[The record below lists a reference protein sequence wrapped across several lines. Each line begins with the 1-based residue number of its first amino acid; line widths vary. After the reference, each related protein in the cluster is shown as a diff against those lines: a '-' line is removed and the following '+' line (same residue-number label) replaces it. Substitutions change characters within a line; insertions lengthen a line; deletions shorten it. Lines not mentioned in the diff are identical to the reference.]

1 MRHEIVTKNQQVVG
15 IVKYNDLGEI
25 MRSSLLAS
33 AALSVL
39 LTACAATTPQEEM
52 TSNDVVNAG
61 PHPLNIVPMGEYRT
75 GKLDESAAEIPAFDP
90 VSKRLFVVNGA
101 DKSIDILDM
110 SDPNGL
116 TKVGAIAM
124 GPWGKGANSVAVKDG
139 VVAVAV
145 ENKDKQAPGL
155 AVFFNTD
162 GNLISAVVVGALP
175 DMIKFTPDGEHV
187 LVANEG
193 EPNDAF
199 TNDPEGSVSIISLAG
214 GVHKLTAENVRTVDF
229 KFLNDVALPYG
240 MRTSNPGTS
249 SVAQDI
255 EPEYIAVSKDS
266 KTAYVSLQE
275 NNAVAIIDIASGAVK
290 RIAGLGFKDHSV
302 HAFDAS
308 DKDGKVNIRTWPVM
322 GMYMPDSIDTIDIDG
337 KTWVLIA
344 NEGDSR
350 DYDGYSEETRVGKL
364 TLDPVAFPNAL
375 SLQKDEN
382 LGRLKT
388 TTAQGDTDGDG
399 DVDVIYSFG
408 ARSFSVLD
416 AVGEMVFDSGDAFE
430 QYMAANYANV
440 FNSTD
445 TENYSRDNRSDDKG
459 PEPEGIASG
468 YVNGTPYAFIGL
480 ERQGGFM
487 VYDLTN
493 PVNPKFVTYHSD
505 RRFSGS
511 PEGDTAGELAPEGF
525 QFISAKDSPTG
536 NAMLVVASEVS
547 GSTKVYDLK

>member
-1 MRHEIVTKNQQVVG
+1 
-15 IVKYNDLGEI
+15 
-25 MRSSLLAS
+25 MRSSLLAT
-33 AALSVL
+33 AAVSVL
-39 LTACAATTPQEEM
+39 LSACAGTADNQAMMAEG
-52 TSNDVVNAG
+52 VANAG
-61 PHPLNIVPMGEYRT
+61 AHSLTIVPMGEYRT
-75 GKLDESAAEIPAFDP
+75 GMLDESAAEIPAFDP
-90 VSKRLFVVNGA
+90 VSKRIFVVNGA
-101 DKSIDILDM
+101 DKVIDILDM
-110 SDPNGL
+110 SNPSEL
-116 TKVGAIAM
+116 TRIGTVELST
-124 GPWGKGANSVAVKDG
+124 WGKGANSVAIHNG
-139 VVAVAV
+139 IVAVAV
-145 ENKDKQAPGL
+145 ENADKQAAGQ
-155 AVFFNTD
+155 AVFFDTD
-162 GNLISAVVVGALP
+162 GNFISAVSVGALP
-175 DMIKFTPDGEHV
+175 DMIKFSPDGKYV

-193 EPNDAF
+193 EPNGDF

-214 GVHKLTAENVRTVDF
+214 GVDDLTDGDVRTVDF
-229 KFLNDVALPYG
+229 AFMNDGELPYG

-249 SVAQDI
+249 SVAQDV

-275 NNAVAIIDIASGAVK
+275 NNAIAIIDIETATVK

-322 GMYMPDSIDTIDIDG
+322 GMYMPDTIEAIEIGG
-337 KTWVLIA
+337 KDWILIA

-364 TLDPVAFPNAL
+364 TLDPVAFPTAS

-399 DVDVIYSFG
+399 DVDVIYSYG

-416 AVGEMVFDSGDAFE
+416 ADGSMVFDSGDAFE
-430 QYMAANYANV
+430 QFLASNYGNV
-440 FNSTD
+440 FNASD
-445 TENYSRDNRSDDKG
+445 TENYGRDNRSDDKG
-459 PEPEGIASG
+459 PEPEGIAAG

-493 PVNPKFVTYHSD
+493 PTNPQFVTYHSD

-511 PEGDTAGELAPEGF
+511 PEHDTAGELAPEGM
-525 QFISAKDSPTG
+525 QFVNASDSPTG

>member
-1 MRHEIVTKNQQVVG
+1 
-15 IVKYNDLGEI
+15 
-25 MRSSLLAS
+25 MRSSLMAT
-33 AALSVL
+33 AAVSLL
-39 LTACAATTPQEEM
+39 LTACAGTAPNQTKM
-52 TSNDVVNAG
+52 AGDVMNAG
-61 PHPLNIVPMGEYRT
+61 AHPITIVPMGEYRT
-75 GKLDESAAEIPAFDP
+75 GMLDESAAEIPAFDP
-90 VSKRLFVVNGA
+90 VSKRIFVVNGA
-101 DKSIDILDM
+101 DKVVDILDM
-110 SDPNGL
+110 SDPSEL
-116 TKVGAIAM
+116 TKIDAIDLST
-124 GPWGKGANSVAVKDG
+124 WGKGANSVAIKNG

-145 ENKDKQAPGL
+145 ENTDKQAPGQ
-155 AVFFNTD
+155 AVFFDTD
-162 GNLISAVVVGALP
+162 GGFISAVTVGALP
-175 DMIKFTPDGEHV
+175 DMIKFSPDGKYV

-199 TNDPEGSVSIISLAG
+199 TNDPEGSVSIISMAG
-214 GVHKLTAENVRTVDF
+214 GAENLSDDDVRTVDF
-229 KFLNDVALPYG
+229 KFLNDGKLPYG
-240 MRTSNPGTS
+240 MRTSNPGAS
-249 SVAQDI
+249 SVAQDV

-275 NNAVAIIDIASGAVK
+275 NNAIAIIDIETATIKNV
-290 RIAGLGFKDHSV
+290 AGLGFKDHSV

-308 DKDGKVNIRTWPVM
+308 DKDGKINIRTWPVM
-322 GMYMPDSIDTIDIDG
+322 GMFMPDTIDAINIDG
-337 KTWVLIA
+337 KEWVLIA

-364 TLDPVAFPNAL
+364 TLDPVAFPTA
-375 SLQKDEN
+375 STLQKDEN

-388 TTAQGDTDGDG
+388 TTAQGDVDGDG
-399 DVDVIYSFG
+399 DFDVIYSYG

-416 AVGEMVFDSGDAFE
+416 ADGEMVFDSGDAFE
-430 QYMAANYANV
+430 QILAANYPNV
-440 FNSTD
+440 FNSSD

-493 PVNPKFVTYHSD
+493 PTNPQFVTYHSD
-505 RRFSGS
+505 RRFSGN
-511 PEGDTAGELAPEGF
+511 PENDTAGELAPEGL
-525 QFISAKDSPTG
+525 QFVDAKDSPTG

>member
-1 MRHEIVTKNQQVVG
+1 
-15 IVKYNDLGEI
+15 
-25 MRSSLLAS
+25 MRSSLMAT
-33 AALSVL
+33 AAVSLL
-39 LTACAATTPQEEM
+39 LTACAGTAPNQTKM
-52 TSNDVVNAG
+52 AGDVMNAG
-61 PHPLNIVPMGEYRT
+61 AHPITIVPMGEYRT
-75 GKLDESAAEIPAFDP
+75 GMLDESAAEIPAFDP
-90 VSKRLFVVNGA
+90 VSKRIFVVNGA
-101 DKSIDILDM
+101 DKVVDILDM
-110 SDPNGL
+110 SDPSEL
-116 TKVGAIAM
+116 TKIAAIDLST
-124 GPWGKGANSVAVKDG
+124 WGKGANSVAIKNG

-145 ENKDKQAPGL
+145 ENSDKQAPGQ
-155 AVFFNTD
+155 AVFFDTD
-162 GNLISAVVVGALP
+162 GGFISAVTVGALP
-175 DMIKFTPDGEHV
+175 DMIKFSPDGKYV

-199 TNDPEGSVSIISLAG
+199 TNDPEGSVSIISMAG
-214 GVHKLTAENVRTVDF
+214 GAENLSDDDVRTVDF
-229 KFLNDVALPYG
+229 KFLNDGTPPYG
-240 MRTSNPGTS
+240 MRTSNPGAS
-249 SVAQDI
+249 SVAQDV

-275 NNAVAIIDIASGAVK
+275 NNAVAIIDIDTATVK
-290 RIAGLGFKDHSV
+290 NVAGLGFKDHSV

-308 DKDGKVNIRTWPVM
+308 DKDGKINIRTWPVM
-322 GMYMPDSIDTIDIDG
+322 GMFMPDTIDAINIDG
-337 KTWVLIA
+337 KEWVLIA

-364 TLDPVAFPNAL
+364 TLDPVAFPTA
-375 SLQKDEN
+375 STLQKDEN

-388 TTAQGDTDGDG
+388 TTAQGDIDGDG
-399 DVDVIYSFG
+399 DFDVIYSYG

-416 AVGEMVFDSGDAFE
+416 ADGEMVFDSGDAFE
-430 QYMAANYANV
+430 QILAANYPNV
-440 FNSTD
+440 FNSSD

-493 PVNPKFVTYHSD
+493 PTNPQFVTYHSD
-505 RRFSGS
+505 RRFSGN
-511 PEGDTAGELAPEGF
+511 PENDTAGELAPEGLLF
-525 QFISAKDSPTG
+525 VDGKDSPTG

>member
-1 MRHEIVTKNQQVVG
+1 
-15 IVKYNDLGEI
+15 
-25 MRSSLLAS
+25 MRSSLMAT
-33 AALSVL
+33 AAVSLL
-39 LTACAATTPQEEM
+39 LTACAGTAPNQTKM
-52 TSNDVVNAG
+52 AGDVINAG
-61 PHPLNIVPMGEYRT
+61 AHPITIVPMGEYRT
-75 GKLDESAAEIPAFDP
+75 GMLDESAAEIPAFDP
-90 VSKRLFVVNGA
+90 VSKRIFVVNGA
-101 DKSIDILDM
+101 DKVVDILDM
-110 SDPNGL
+110 ADPSEL
-116 TKVGAIAM
+116 TKISAIDLST
-124 GPWGKGANSVAVKDG
+124 WGKGANSVAIKNG

-145 ENKDKQAPGL
+145 ENSDKQAPGQ
-155 AVFFNTD
+155 AVFFDTD
-162 GNLISAVVVGALP
+162 GGFISAVTVGALP
-175 DMIKFTPDGEHV
+175 DMIKFSPDGKYV

-199 TNDPEGSVSIISLAG
+199 TNDPEGSVSIIAMAG
-214 GVHKLTAENVRTVDF
+214 GAENLSDDDVRTVDF
-229 KFLNDVALPYG
+229 KFLNDGKLPHG
-240 MRTSNPGTS
+240 MRTSNPGAS
-249 SVAQDI
+249 SVAQDV

-275 NNAVAIIDIASGAVK
+275 NNAVAIIDIETATVK
-290 RIAGLGFKDHSV
+290 NVAGLGFKDHSV

-308 DKDGKVNIRTWPVM
+308 DKDGKINIRTWPVM
-322 GMYMPDSIDTIDIDG
+322 GMFMPDTIDAINIDG
-337 KTWVLIA
+337 KEWVLIA

-364 TLDPVAFPNAL
+364 PLDPVAFPTA
-375 SLQKDEN
+375 STLQKDEN

-388 TTAQGDTDGDG
+388 TTAQGDVDGDG
-399 DVDVIYSFG
+399 DFDVIYSYG

-416 AVGEMVFDSGDAFE
+416 ADGEMVFDSGDAFE
-430 QYMAANYANV
+430 QILAANYPNV
-440 FNSTD
+440 FNSSD

-493 PVNPKFVTYHSD
+493 PTNPQFVTYHSD
-505 RRFSGS
+505 RRFSGN
-511 PEGDTAGELAPEGF
+511 PENDTAGELAPEGL
-525 QFISAKDSPTG
+525 QFVDAKDSPTG

>member
-1 MRHEIVTKNQQVVG
+1 
-15 IVKYNDLGEI
+15 
-25 MRSSLLAS
+25 MRSSLMAT
-33 AALSVL
+33 AAVSLL
-39 LTACAATTPQEEM
+39 LTACAGTAPNQTKM
-52 TSNDVVNAG
+52 AGDVMNAG
-61 PHPLNIVPMGEYRT
+61 AHPITIVPMGEYRT
-75 GKLDESAAEIPAFDP
+75 GMLDESAAEIPAFDP
-90 VSKRLFVVNGA
+90 VSKRIFVVNGA
-101 DKSIDILDM
+101 DKVVDILDM
-110 SDPNGL
+110 SDPSEL
-116 TKVGAIAM
+116 TKIAAIDLST
-124 GPWGKGANSVAVKDG
+124 WGKGANSVAIKNG

-145 ENKDKQAPGL
+145 ENSDKQAPGQ
-155 AVFFNTD
+155 AIFFDTD
-162 GNLISAVVVGALP
+162 GGFISAVTVGALP
-175 DMIKFTPDGEHV
+175 DMIKFSPDGKYV

-199 TNDPEGSVSIISLAG
+199 TNDPEGSVSIISMAG
-214 GVHKLTAENVRTVDF
+214 GAENLSDDDVRTVDF
-229 KFLNDVALPYG
+229 KFLNDGKLPHG

-249 SVAQDI
+249 SVAQDV

-275 NNAVAIIDIASGAVK
+275 NNAVAIIDIETATVK
-290 RIAGLGFKDHSV
+290 NVAGLGFKDHSV

-308 DKDGKVNIRTWPVM
+308 DKDGKINIRTWPVM
-322 GMYMPDSIDTIDIDG
+322 GMYMPDTIDAINIDG
-337 KTWVLIA
+337 KEWVLIA

-364 TLDPVAFPNAL
+364 TLDPVAFPTA
-375 SLQKDEN
+375 STLQKDEN

-388 TTAQGDTDGDG
+388 TTAQGDVDGDG
-399 DVDVIYSFG
+399 DFDVIYSYG

-416 AVGEMVFDSGDAFE
+416 ANGEMVFDSGDAFE
-430 QYMAANYANV
+430 QILATNYPNV
-440 FNSTD
+440 FNSSD

-493 PVNPKFVTYHSD
+493 PTNPQFVTYHSD
-505 RRFSGS
+505 RRFSGN
-511 PEGDTAGELAPEGF
+511 PENDTAGELAPEGLLF
-525 QFISAKDSPTG
+525 VDAKDSPTG

>member
-1 MRHEIVTKNQQVVG
+1 
-15 IVKYNDLGEI
+15 
-25 MRSSLLAS
+25 MRSSLLAT
-33 AALSVL
+33 AAVSVL
-39 LTACAATTPQEEM
+39 LSACAGTA
-52 TSNDVVNAG
+52 SNSVMMADGSTNVGA
-61 PHPLNIVPMGEYRT
+61 HPLTIVPMGEYRT
-75 GKLDESAAEIPAFDP
+75 GMLDESAAEIPAFDP
-90 VSKRLFVVNGA
+90 ETKRIFVVNGA
-101 DKSIDILDM
+101 DKAIDILDM
-110 SDPNGL
+110 SNPDEL
-116 TKVGAIAM
+116 TKVGAITLSA
-124 GPWGKGANSVAVKDG
+124 WGKGANSVAIMNG

-145 ENKDKQAPGL
+145 ENADKQASGQ

-162 GNLISAVVVGALP
+162 GDFISAVTVGALP
-175 DMIKFTPDGEHV
+175 DMIKFSPDGKHV

-199 TNDPEGSVSIISLAG
+199 TNDPEGSVSIISLSG
-214 GVHKLTAENVRTVDF
+214 GVDGLSDSDVRTVDF
-229 KFLNDVALPYG
+229 TFLNNADLPYG

-249 SVAQDI
+249 SVAQDV

-275 NNAVAIIDIASGAVK
+275 NNAVAIIDIETASVV

-308 DKDGKVNIRTWPVM
+308 DKDGKINIRTWSVM
-322 GMYMPDSIDTIDIDG
+322 GMYMPDTIDAIEIGG

-364 TLDPVAFPNAL
+364 TLDPVTFPNAS

-399 DVDVIYSFG
+399 DVDVIYSYG

-416 AVGEMVFDSGDAFE
+416 ADGQMVFDSGDAFE
-430 QYMAANYANV
+430 QYLAANYANV
-440 FNSTD
+440 FNASD

-459 PEPEGIASG
+459 PEPEGIAPR
-468 YVNGTPYAFIGL
+468 YVNSTPYAFIGL

-493 PVNPKFVTYHSD
+493 PSNPQFVTYHSD

-511 PEGDTAGELAPEGF
+511 PEHDTAGELAPEGF
-525 QFISAKDSPTG
+525 QFVAATDSPTG

>member
-1 MRHEIVTKNQQVVG
+1 
-15 IVKYNDLGEI
+15 
-25 MRSSLLAS
+25 MRSSLMAT
-33 AALSVL
+33 AAVSLL
-39 LTACAATTPQEEM
+39 LTACAGTTPNHTM
-52 TSNDVVNAG
+52 MAGDVINAG
-61 PHPLNIVPMGEYRT
+61 AHPITIVPMGEYRT
-75 GKLDESAAEIPAFDP
+75 GMLDEGAAEIPAFDP
-90 VSKRLFVVNGA
+90 VSKRIFVVNGA
-101 DKSIDILDM
+101 DKAIDILDM
-110 SDPNGL
+110 SNPSEL
-116 TKVGAIAM
+116 TKTGAMDLSI
-124 GPWGKGANSVAVKDG
+124 WGKGANSVAIKNG
-139 VVAVAV
+139 IVAVAV
-145 ENKDKQAPGL
+145 ENTDKQAPGQ
-155 AVFFNTD
+155 AVFFDTD
-162 GNLISAVVVGALP
+162 GTFISAVTVGALP
-175 DMIKFTPDGEHV
+175 DMIKFSPDGKYV

-199 TNDPEGSVSIISLAG
+199 TNDPEGSVSIISMAG
-214 GVHKLTAENVRTVDF
+214 GAQNLSASDVRTVDF
-229 KFLNDVALPYG
+229 KFLNDGKLPYG

-249 SVAQDI
+249 RVAQDV

-275 NNAVAIIDIASGAVK
+275 NNAVAIIDIETASVK
-290 RIAGLGFKDHSV
+290 RVAGLGFKDHSV

-308 DKDGKVNIRTWPVM
+308 DKDGKINIRTWPVM
-322 GMYMPDSIDTIDIDG
+322 GMYMPDTIDAINIDG
-337 KTWVLIA
+337 KDWILIA

-364 TLDPVAFPNAL
+364 TLDPVAFPTA
-375 SLQKDEN
+375 STLQKDEN

-388 TTAQGDTDGDG
+388 TTAQGDIDFDG
-399 DVDVIYSFG
+399 DVDVIYSYG

-416 AVGEMVFDSGDAFE
+416 ADGEMVFDSGDAFE
-430 QYMAANYANV
+430 QILAANYPNV
-440 FNSTD
+440 FNSSD

-493 PVNPKFVTYHSD
+493 PTNPQFVTYHSD
-505 RRFSGS
+505 RRFSGN
-511 PEGDTAGELAPEGF
+511 PENDTAGELAPEGL
-525 QFISAKDSPTG
+525 QFVDAKDSPTG

>member
-1 MRHEIVTKNQQVVG
+1 
-15 IVKYNDLGEI
+15 

-39 LTACAATTPQEEM
+39 LTACAATTPHENM

-61 PHPLNIVPMGEYRT
+61 PHPLTIVPMGEYRT

-110 SDPNGL
+110 SNPNGL
-116 TKVGAIAM
+116 TKVGSIAM

-240 MRTSNPGTS
+240 MRTANPGTS

-275 NNAVAIIDIASGAVK
+275 NNAVAIIDIASGTVK

-416 AVGEMVFDSGDAFE
+416 AGGEMVFDSGDAFE
-430 QYMAANYANV
+430 QFMAANYANV

>member
-1 MRHEIVTKNQQVVG
+1 
-15 IVKYNDLGEI
+15 
-25 MRSSLLAS
+25 
-33 AALSVL
+33 
-39 LTACAATTPQEEM
+39 
-52 TSNDVVNAG
+52 
-61 PHPLNIVPMGEYRT
+61 
-75 GKLDESAAEIPAFDP
+75 
-90 VSKRLFVVNGA
+90 
-101 DKSIDILDM
+101 
-110 SDPNGL
+110 
-116 TKVGAIAM
+116 
-124 GPWGKGANSVAVKDG
+124 
-139 VVAVAV
+139 
-145 ENKDKQAPGL
+145 
-155 AVFFNTD
+155 
-162 GNLISAVVVGALP
+162 
-175 DMIKFTPDGEHV
+175 
-187 LVANEG
+187 
-193 EPNDAF
+193 
-199 TNDPEGSVSIISLAG
+199 
-214 GVHKLTAENVRTVDF
+214 
-229 KFLNDVALPYG
+229 
-240 MRTSNPGTS
+240 
-249 SVAQDI
+249 
-255 EPEYIAVSKDS
+255 
-266 KTAYVSLQE
+266 
-275 NNAVAIIDIASGAVK
+275 
-290 RIAGLGFKDHSV
+290 
-302 HAFDAS
+302 
-308 DKDGKVNIRTWPVM
+308 M

-416 AVGEMVFDSGDAFE
+416 AGGEMVFDSGDAFE

-459 PEPEGIASG
+459 PEPEGITSG

-547 GSTKVYDLK
+547 GSTTVYDLK

>member
-1 MRHEIVTKNQQVVG
+1 
-15 IVKYNDLGEI
+15 
-25 MRSSLLAS
+25 MRSSLMAT
-33 AALSVL
+33 AAVSLL
-39 LTACAATTPQEEM
+39 LTACAGTAPNQTKM
-52 TSNDVVNAG
+52 AGDVMNAG
-61 PHPLNIVPMGEYRT
+61 AHPITIVPMGEYRT
-75 GKLDESAAEIPAFDP
+75 GMLDESAAEIPAFDP
-90 VSKRLFVVNGA
+90 VSKRIFVVNGA
-101 DKSIDILDM
+101 DKVVDILDM
-110 SDPNGL
+110 SDPSEL
-116 TKVGAIAM
+116 TKIDAIDLST
-124 GPWGKGANSVAVKDG
+124 WGKGANSVAIKNG

-145 ENKDKQAPGL
+145 ENTDKQAPGQ
-155 AVFFNTD
+155 AVFFDTD
-162 GNLISAVVVGALP
+162 GGFISAVTVGALP
-175 DMIKFTPDGEHV
+175 DMIKFSPDGKYV

-199 TNDPEGSVSIISLAG
+199 TNDPEGSVSIISMAG
-214 GVHKLTAENVRTVDF
+214 GAENLSDDDVRTVDF
-229 KFLNDVALPYG
+229 KFLNDGKLPYG
-240 MRTSNPGTS
+240 MRTSNPGAS
-249 SVAQDI
+249 SVAQDV

-275 NNAVAIIDIASGAVK
+275 NNAIAIIDIDTATVK
-290 RIAGLGFKDHSV
+290 NVAGLGFKDHSV

-308 DKDGKVNIRTWPVM
+308 DKDGKINIRTWPVM
-322 GMYMPDSIDTIDIDG
+322 GMFMPDTIDAINIDG
-337 KTWVLIA
+337 KEWVLIA

-364 TLDPVAFPNAL
+364 TLDPVAFPTA
-375 SLQKDEN
+375 STLQKDEN

-388 TTAQGDTDGDG
+388 TTAQGDVDGDG
-399 DVDVIYSFG
+399 DFDVIYSYG

-416 AVGEMVFDSGDAFE
+416 ADGEMVFDSGDAFE
-430 QYMAANYANV
+430 QILAANYPNV
-440 FNSTD
+440 FNSSD

-493 PVNPKFVTYHSD
+493 PTNPQFVTYHSD
-505 RRFSGS
+505 RRFSGN
-511 PEGDTAGELAPEGF
+511 PENDTAGELAPEGL
-525 QFISAKDSPTG
+525 QFVDAKDSPTG

>member
-1 MRHEIVTKNQQVVG
+1 
-15 IVKYNDLGEI
+15 
-25 MRSSLLAS
+25 MRSSLMAT
-33 AALSVL
+33 AAVSLL
-39 LTACAATTPQEEM
+39 LTACAGTAPNQTKM
-52 TSNDVVNAG
+52 AGDVMNAG
-61 PHPLNIVPMGEYRT
+61 AHPITIVPMGEYRT
-75 GKLDESAAEIPAFDP
+75 GILDESAAEIPAFDP
-90 VSKRLFVVNGA
+90 VSKRIFVVNGA
-101 DKSIDILDM
+101 DKVVDILDM
-110 SDPNGL
+110 SDPSEL
-116 TKVGAIAM
+116 TKIAAIDLST
-124 GPWGKGANSVAVKDG
+124 WGKGANSVAIKNG

-145 ENKDKQAPGL
+145 ENSDKQAPGQ
-155 AVFFNTD
+155 AVFFDTD
-162 GNLISAVVVGALP
+162 GGFISAVTVGALP
-175 DMIKFTPDGEHV
+175 DMIKFSPDGKYV

-199 TNDPEGSVSIISLAG
+199 TNDPEGSISIISMAG
-214 GVHKLTAENVRTVDF
+214 GAENLSDDDVRTVDF
-229 KFLNDVALPYG
+229 KFLNDGKLPHG

-249 SVAQDI
+249 SVAQDV

-275 NNAVAIIDIASGAVK
+275 NNAVAIIDIDTATVK
-290 RIAGLGFKDHSV
+290 NVAGLGFKDHSV

-308 DKDGKVNIRTWPVM
+308 DKDGKTNIRTWPVM
-322 GMYMPDSIDTIDIDG
+322 GMFMPDTIDAINIDG
-337 KTWVLIA
+337 KEWVLIA

-364 TLDPVAFPNAL
+364 TLDPVAFPTA
-375 SLQKDEN
+375 STLQKDEN

-388 TTAQGDTDGDG
+388 TTAEGDIDGDG
-399 DVDVIYSFG
+399 DFDVIYSYG

-416 AVGEMVFDSGDAFE
+416 ADGEMVFDSGDAFE
-430 QYMAANYANV
+430 QILAANYPNV
-440 FNSTD
+440 FNSSD

-493 PVNPKFVTYHSD
+493 PTNPQFVTYHSD
-505 RRFSGS
+505 RRFSGN
-511 PEGDTAGELAPEGF
+511 PENDTAGELAPEGL
-525 QFISAKDSPTG
+525 QFVDAKDSPTG

>member
-1 MRHEIVTKNQQVVG
+1 
-15 IVKYNDLGEI
+15 
-25 MRSSLLAS
+25 MRSSLMAT
-33 AALSVL
+33 AAVSLL
-39 LTACAATTPQEEM
+39 LTACAGTAPNQTKM
-52 TSNDVVNAG
+52 AGDVMNAG
-61 PHPLNIVPMGEYRT
+61 AHPITIVPMGEYRT
-75 GKLDESAAEIPAFDP
+75 GMLDESAAEIPAFDP
-90 VSKRLFVVNGA
+90 VSKRIFVVNGA
-101 DKSIDILDM
+101 DKVVDILDM
-110 SDPNGL
+110 SDPSEL
-116 TKVGAIAM
+116 TKIAAIDLST
-124 GPWGKGANSVAVKDG
+124 WGKGANSVAIKNG

-145 ENKDKQAPGL
+145 ENSDKQAPGQ
-155 AVFFNTD
+155 AVFFDTD
-162 GNLISAVVVGALP
+162 GGFISAVTVGALP
-175 DMIKFTPDGEHV
+175 DMIKFSPDGKYV

-199 TNDPEGSVSIISLAG
+199 TNDPEGSVSIISMAG
-214 GVHKLTAENVRTVDF
+214 GAENLSDGDVRTVDF
-229 KFLNDVALPYG
+229 KFLNDGKLPHG

-249 SVAQDI
+249 SVAQDV

-275 NNAVAIIDIASGAVK
+275 NNAVAIIDIETATVK
-290 RIAGLGFKDHSV
+290 NVAGLGFKDHSV

-308 DKDGKVNIRTWPVM
+308 DKDGKINIRTWPVM
-322 GMYMPDSIDTIDIDG
+322 GMFMPDTIDAINIDG
-337 KTWVLIA
+337 KEWVLIA

-364 TLDPVAFPNAL
+364 TLDPVAFPTA
-375 SLQKDEN
+375 STLQKDEN

-388 TTAQGDTDGDG
+388 TTAQGDVDGDG
-399 DVDVIYSFG
+399 DFDVIYSYG
-408 ARSFSVLD
+408 ARSFSVLNAD
-416 AVGEMVFDSGDAFE
+416 GEMVFDSGDAFE
-430 QYMAANYANV
+430 QILAANYPNV
-440 FNSTD
+440 FNSSD

-493 PVNPKFVTYHSD
+493 PTNPQFVTYHSD
-505 RRFSGS
+505 RRFSGN
-511 PEGDTAGELAPEGF
+511 PENDTAGELAPEGL
-525 QFISAKDSPTG
+525 QFVDAKDSPTG